1 VTERVTAEIA
11 EYYAKRYDE
20 GRRMLTGV
28 HEKLEWIR
36 TLEILQDLLPPKARI
51 LDVGGGTGVYARA
64 LTVAGHR
71 VKLLDLVP
79 EHVAQALVGDPPVE
93 AAVADTR
100 QLPEAD
106 DSYDATLLL
115 GPLYHLISEQD
126 RIAALTE
133 AVRVTRPGGA
143 VAAAAISRFQ
153 GPLDFAATGRLVGPW
168 VEWSRRLIDDGVHDA
183 SNGWFTHAYFHRAE
197 ELDHECRAAGLQN
210 VVIHGVE
217 GPAWT
222 VAEATK
228 HYESAETTFQ
238 SALELARSLSSEPSL
253 VAASAHLLATGTVA
267 G

>member
-1 VTERVTAEIA
+1 MTEHVTTEIA
-11 EYYAKRYDE
+11 EYYGSRYDE

-36 TLEILQDLLPPKARI
+36 TLEILQELLPPGARI

-64 LTVAGHR
+64 LTAAGHR
-71 VKLLDLVP
+71 VRLLDLVP
-79 EHVAQALVGDPPVE
+79 EHVAQALAGDPPIE
-93 AAVADTR
+93 AAVADSR
-100 QLPEAD
+100 RLPEAD

-126 RIAALTE
+126 RITTIGE
-133 AVRVTRPGGA
+133 AIRVTRPGGV

-153 GPLDFAATGRLVGPW
+153 GPLDFAATGRLVGRW
-168 VEWSRRLIDDGVHDA
+168 VEWSRHLISDGVHDA

-197 ELDHECRAAGLQN
+197 ELEHECLAAGLRD
-210 VVIHGVE
+210 VVIHGIE

-228 HYESAETTFQ
+228 HSEAAESTFQ
-238 SALELARSLSSEPSL
+238 SALELARSLSSERSL
-253 VAASAHLLATGTVA
+253 VAASAHLLATGRV